1 MSSIVT
7 TGSRNHK
14 LRWRKNQP
22 AAGPTDAA
30 RGRILSRRAIL
41 RLLMALVA
49 AALLLQAAWRPP
61 ADALDVAVSAATR
74 GQRFDLAAWTVNAVA
89 GKLGDAA
96 SNPTAGLTEA
106 AAAQMVREWLQTAQ
120 RAGQLASQIERTY
133 ADPATADPAAATA
146 AQRAELAAI
155 RQQLS
160 AEASV
165 VEAILEQQLTE
176 IVRTEGLTSAG
187 LVWPPVRMSFSEPP
201 HLLVVSPRDRIE
213 RLRSVD
219 LLPDLDSA
227 GRAAVEQAIAENE
240 NLSAYVTGIGGYG
253 VYPTMVIDRYG
264 LPWTAETVA
273 HEWIHNYLAFRPL
286 GWSFLQGGES
296 VVINETVASIAG
308 EELGRALLARYYPDL
323 LPPPPPPVQSLE
335 EIEEQTGQPAAFE
348 FGPQMRATRL
358 VVDELLAGGY
368 VAEAEA
374 FMEARRRT
382 FAENGYLLRVLNQ
395 AYFAFH
401 GSYATG
407 AASSDPI
414 GPKLTRLRELS
425 PSLQAFM
432 QTVEQLTSV
441 AELDAVLAQLEQE
454 G

>member
-1 MSSIVT
+1 MSSIVS
-7 TGSRNHK
+7 TGS
-14 LRWRKNQP
+14 KNDRPGPP
-22 AAGPTDAA
+22 AKTGTAATRERAG
-30 RGRILSRRAIL
+30 RRILSRRAIL
-41 RLLMALVA
+41 RLLLVCA
-49 AALLLQAAWRPP
+49 ATALLLQAAWRPA
-61 ADALDVAVSAATR
+61 ADPLDAAISAATR
-74 GQRFDLAAWTVNAVA
+74 GLRFDLAAWTVDAVA
-89 GKLGDAA
+89 GKLSDAA
-96 SNPTAGLTEA
+96 TKPAAGLSEQQAT
-106 AAAQMVREWLQTAQ
+106 QMVREWLQQAQ
-120 RAGQLASQIERTY
+120 RASQLAGQIERTY
-133 ADPATADPAAATA
+133 ADPAVADPAAATA
-146 AQRAELAAI
+146 AQRSELAAI

-160 AEASV
+160 DEAST
-165 VEAILEQQLTE
+165 VEAILEQQLTTIIE
-176 IVRTEGLTSAG
+176 IEGLSTAG
-187 LVWPPVRMSFSEPP
+187 LVWPPVRMRFSEPP
-201 HLLVVSPRDRIE
+201 QMLVVSPRDRIQ

-219 LLPDLDSA
+219 LLPNLDSA
-227 GRAAVEQAIAENE
+227 GRTALEQTIEGGE

-264 LPWTAETVA
+264 LPWTAETIA

-286 GWSFLQGGES
+286 GWSFLAGGES
-296 VVINETVASIAG
+296 VTINETVASIAG

-323 LPPPPPPVQSLE
+323 LPPPAPPVQSLE
-335 EIEEQTGQPAAFE
+335 DSVEQPNEPARFE

-368 VAEAEA
+368 VEEAEA

-407 AASSDPI
+407 AAATDPI

-432 QTVEQLTSV
+432 QTASRLTTV
-441 AELDAVLAQLEQE
+441 AELDAALAELEAE
-454 G
+454 R